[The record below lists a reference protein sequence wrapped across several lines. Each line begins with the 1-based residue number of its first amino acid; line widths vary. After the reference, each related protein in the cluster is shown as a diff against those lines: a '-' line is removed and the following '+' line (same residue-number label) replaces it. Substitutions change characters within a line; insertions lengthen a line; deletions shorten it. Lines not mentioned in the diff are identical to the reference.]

1 MFFMLAQAV
10 DDPWDEQ
17 SPVEGSGVK
26 DWVWATRDEV
36 ASKITNVDY
45 ARLVEKMLAS

>member
-17 SPVEGSGVK
+17 ELLPGSAAK

-36 ASKITNVDY
+36 AAKVVDQDMV
-45 ARLVEKMLAS
+45 RLAQKMLS